1 MSRPPERRKPFADR
15 SPASKAQAKKPA
27 PSKPRMGRAATEAKL
42 TEERALVLSRHGVSR
57 ETVERLDRFVALLRQ
72 WQARINLVSPATVP
86 EIWTRHVEDGLILG
100 QLARRHLRWA
110 DIGSGAGLPGLVL
123 AILMAEREGGHVDL
137 IEANAKKAAF
147 LRTVQRELQLPAT
160 VHAARIESCGAVLAK
175 VDAVSARALAPLDE
189 LLAMTAPH
197 LAPGAARWF
206 LKGRTHEDE
215 IAKAAAQ
222 WRLDMVKHP
231 LVEDGSVILEIRS
244 AEPLGAG
251 ASPSPAPLS

>member
-1 MSRPPERRKPFADR
+1 MSRPPERRKPDADR
-15 SPASKAQAKKPA
+15 SPARKAPARKAA

-42 TEERALVLSRHGVSR
+42 AEERSLVLSRHGVSR

-86 EIWTRHVEDGLILG
+86 EIWTRHIEDGLILG
-100 QLARRHLRWA
+100 ELGRRHLRWA

-137 IEANAKKAAF
+137 VEANAKKVAF

-160 VHAARIESCGAVLAK
+160 VHAARIESCGAVLAA
-175 VDAVSARALAPLDE
+175 VEAVSARALAPLDE
-189 LLAMTAPH
+189 LLALTEPH
-197 LAPGAARWF
+197 LSARATRWF
-206 LKGRTHEDE
+206 LKGRAHEEE

-231 LVEDGSVILEIRS
+231 LIEDGSVILEIRAAEALS
-244 AEPLGAG
+244 AA
-251 ASPSPAPLS
+251 ASPAPAPHS